1 MKSILSQILQEAL
14 KNEPLNEMSNL
25 MKSDT
30 GLSVIVWFCGETEV
44 EHNLPRIKF
53 QNNYSNKIQK
63 SELVPMSI
71 SDDPE
76 ILINIKINIKQKDI
90 DKIKEWV
97 KLNKITLLDYW
108 NYKISTRQALEKFIN
123 V

>member
-1 MKSILSQILQEAL
+1 MKSILSQMLQEAL

-30 GLSVIVWFCGETEV
+30 GLPVIVWFCGETEV

-71 SDDPE
+71 SNEPE
-76 ILINIKINIKQKDI
+76 ILINIKLNIKQKDI

-97 KLNKITLLDYW
+97 KLNKNTLLDYW
-108 NYKISTRQALEKFIN
+108 NYKISTRHALEKFIN

>member
-1 MKSILSQILQEAL
+1 MKSILSQMLQEAL

-25 MKSDT
+25 LKSDT

-53 QNNYSNKIQK
+53 QNNYSNKIHK

-71 SDDPE
+71 SDNPE
-76 ILINIKINIKQKDI
+76 ILINIKLNIKQKDV

-97 KLNKITLLDYW
+97 KLNK
-108 NYKISTRQALEKFIN
+108 KHSS
-123 V
+123 